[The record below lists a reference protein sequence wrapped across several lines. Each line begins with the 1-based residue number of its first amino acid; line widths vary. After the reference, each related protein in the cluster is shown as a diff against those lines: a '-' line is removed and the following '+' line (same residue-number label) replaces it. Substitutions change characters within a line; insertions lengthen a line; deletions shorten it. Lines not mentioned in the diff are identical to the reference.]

1 MRARTSALDSTV
13 TRPWFRAAAAAALTG
28 LMLCW
33 CGTSYATGKP
43 SISTLTAAPN
53 PVASGGTVTVSAS
66 VSEATE
72 CTISANKTV
81 AGLPVSFSCESGSVS
96 QEVVM
101 PENKGEEAVKY
112 TLKLTAKGAG
122 GVAKK
127 NVSVAVSHVE
137 PEPLFMEAGYNF
149 ENVLGGCGT
158 EGGPPVLMS
167 GDGTSAVWGRCTYR
181 LEGETWVPTA
191 LLPEKG
197 TPLAMSRDGLT
208 LVVGYE
214 FKRMG
219 IFTRSSE
226 SEEWA
231 PQATIV
237 VTHYTSRVAIS
248 ADGDRLLVGGT
259 WGNANRKDPEEPPRE
274 FDRSGEVW
282 AEAEAPPVG
291 RQRCGSLVL
300 SNDGDTAL
308 LGCTEWSGEREFGAY
323 VLVFV
328 RSGSSWAQQGGPL
341 TGSGEK
347 SKDEFGGRMAISA
360 SGNTAFIGGPY
371 DLSKKG
377 EVWVFQ
383 RSGETWSQQGP
394 PLTQPEKKKY
404 SKLLGASLAL
414 RADGNLA
421 LVGAPGVEFDEKPS
435 RNSGSVYVY
444 SRTGESW
451 SFVQKLQAN
460 PLESNEFS
468 DEFGRYLVLSESGT
482 MALIPR
488 RGKGQP
494 VYSRLEIFSQ

>member
-1 MRARTSALDSTV
+1 MRGVRLGVLALGSVLAFLAVSAS
-13 TRPWFRAAAAAALTG
+13 AAVA
-28 LMLCW
+28 
-33 CGTSYATGKP
+33 SKP
-43 SISTLTAAPN
+43 SITGLTATPN
-53 PVASGGTVTVSAS
+53 PVASSGTVTVSAS
-66 VSEATE
+66 VTEATE
-72 CTISANKTV
+72 CILSANKAVT
-81 AGLPVSFSCESGSVS
+81 GLPVSFSCESGSVS

-112 TLKLTAKGAG
+112 ALKLTAKGAG
-122 GVAKK
+122 GVAKN
-127 NVSVAVSHVE
+127 NVSVSVNRVE
-137 PEPLFMEAGYNF
+137 PEPLFTEAAYDF
-149 ENVLGGCGT
+149 ENVLGGCST
-158 EGGPPVLMS
+158 EDGPPVLIS
-167 GDGTSAVWGRCTYR
+167 GDGTSAVWGHCTYR

-197 TPLAMSRDGLT
+197 RPLAMSRDGLT
-208 LVVGYE
+208 LVMAYE
-214 FKRMG
+214 LTRIE

-231 PQATIV
+231 PQATL
-237 VTHYTSRVAIS
+237 TEPSQYFYLPHVAIS
-248 ADGDRLLVGGT
+248 AGGDRVLLGGAKEKGQKT
-259 WGNANRKDPEEPPRE
+259 SPERPPRE

-282 AEAEAPPVG
+282 AEAEAPTVG
-291 RQRCGSLVL
+291 SQRCRSVVL
-300 SNDGDTAL
+300 SNDGNTAL
-308 LGCTEWSGEREFGAY
+308 LGCTEVSGEKEFGAH
-323 VLVFV
+323 VLAFV
-328 RSGSSWAQQGGPL
+328 RSGSSWVQQGGPL

-360 SGNTAFIGGPY
+360 SGNTALIGGAY

-394 PLTQPEKKKY
+394 PLAQPEKKKY

-414 RADGNLA
+414 SADGNLA

-435 RNSGSVYVY
+435 RNSSSVYVY

-451 SFVQKLQAN
+451 SFVQKLQAD
-460 PLESNEFS
+460 PHESNEFS
-468 DEFGRYLVLSESGT
+468 SEFGRYTALSESGT
-482 MALIPR
+482 TALIPR